1 MKAANLNN
9 FPILPEAPTGNMTS
23 DILTWH
29 FQGKF
34 HVKCVLGDSPMRLAQ
49 RDSTWVFFFF
59 FWTCEILVYQ
69 THLDV
74 EILKGER

>member
-1 MKAANLNN
+1 MKAANLDN
-9 FPILPEAPTGNMTS
+9 FPILPEAPTRNMTS
-23 DILTWH
+23 DIA
-29 FQGKF
+29 FPGRI

-49 RDSTWVFFFF
+49 RDSTWFLLVFFFF
-59 FWTCEILVYQ
+59 LTCEILVYQ